1 MPDSPRNPTLLSVV
15 APVYN
20 EEELVE
26 RFVRRACAAVADYT
40 FELVLVND
48 GCSDATPELL
58 DRMAAEDPRV
68 RVIHLSRNFG
78 HQAALTAGL
87 EHAVGDVVAMIDAD
101 LQDPPE
107 LIPTMVAR
115 WEAGADVV
123 YAVRKQREGETA
135 FKLATASWFYKLFDK
150 LAQVDLEPNS
160 GDFRLLD
167 RRALD
172 ALLTMTERSRFL
184 RGMTVW
190 VGFTQTAVPYE
201 RDARHAGETK
211 YTLRKMLR
219 FSLDAIASFSHVPLQ
234 LATYVGLLSAGLAF
248 FAIPVVIGLHFA
260 GSYLPGFGSL
270 TIAIL
275 LLGGIQLIALGV
287 IGEYVGRIYDEVKH
301 RPLYIVRDE
310 RNRPDR
316 HRRPAGPDR
325 PRRAA
330 RARCSRERQ
339 SSAAEPWPTPPRTR
353 SRRRSYRAWSTAR
366 SASASR
372 PPATASKAR
381 SRSPATATAAV
392 SPTCSTPPS
401 ATS

>member
-1 MPDSPRNPTLLSVV
+1 VV

-20 EEELVE
+20 EQELVE
-26 RFVRRACAAVADYT
+26 EFVRRACAAAAGYA
-40 FELVLVND
+40 FELVIVND
-48 GCSDATPELL
+48 GSSDRTPELL
-58 DRMAAEDPRV
+58 DRIARADPRV

-87 EHAVGDVVAMIDAD
+87 EHALGDVVAMIDAD

-107 LIPTMVAR
+107 LIGEMIAQ
-115 WEAGADVV
+115 WGQGSDIV

-135 FKLATASWFYKLFDK
+135 FKLVTASWFYKLFDK

-172 ALLTMTERSRFL
+172 ALLSMTERSRFL

-190 VGFTQTAVPYE
+190 VGFSQTAISYE

-219 FSLDAIASFSHVPLQ
+219 FSLDAIASFSHLPLQ
-234 LATYVGLLSAGLAF
+234 LATYAGLVSAGVAF
-248 FAIPVVIGLHFA
+248 IAIPIVIGLRIAH
-260 GSYLPGFGSL
+260 SYLPGFGAI

-310 RNRPDR
+310 RNRPAAPGEASAAPVTR
-316 HRRPAGPDR
+316 AGLP
-325 PRRAA
+325 A
-330 RARCSRERQ
+330 RAPER
-339 SSAAEPWPTPPRTR
+339 
-353 SRRRSYRAWSTAR
+353 
-366 SASASR
+366 
-372 PPATASKAR
+372 
-381 SRSPATATAAV
+381 V
-392 SPTCSTPPS
+392 G
-401 ATS
+401 

>member
-1 MPDSPRNPTLLSVV
+1 MAITMKELGKATRAPATRLRAPTLLSIV
-15 APVYN
+15 APVYD

-26 RFVRRACAAVADYT
+26 EFVRRAIAAAAGYA
-40 FELVLVND
+40 FELVIVND
-48 GCSDATPELL
+48 GSSDRTPELL
-58 DRMAAEDPRV
+58 DRIAASDPRV

-87 EHAVGDVVAMIDAD
+87 EHAVGDVVVMLDAD

-107 LIPTMVAR
+107 LIGEMITQWSR
-115 WEAGADVV
+115 GSDVV
-123 YAVRKQREGETA
+123 YAVRDRRVGETA
-135 FKLATASWFYKLFDK
+135 FKLATASWFYRLFDK

-172 ALLTMTERSRFL
+172 ALLAMTERSRFL

-190 VGFTQTAVPYE
+190 VGFTQTAVSYQ

-219 FSLDAIASFSHVPLQ
+219 FSLDAIASFSHLPLQ
-234 LATYVGLLSAGLAF
+234 LATYAGLLSAGVAF
-248 FAIPVVIGLHFA
+248 IAIPVVIGLRIFD
-260 GSYLPGFGSL
+260 SYLPGFSSI

-310 RNRPDR
+310 RNRPERADR
-316 HRRPAGPDR
+316 RAPAP
-325 PRRAA
+325 AA
-330 RARCSRERQ
+330 RAGL
-339 SSAAEPWPTPPRTR
+339 AAEAPER
-353 SRRRSYRAWSTAR
+353 
-366 SASASR
+366 
-372 PPATASKAR
+372 
-381 SRSPATATAAV
+381 V
-392 SPTCSTPPS
+392 S
-401 ATS
+401 